1 MADYSA
7 LPGAATDGVA
17 AASAARPTC
26 RLILAVAAADAALY
40 EPQGKRLPV
49 FDMPSLSGFARYV
62 CADGRGGL
70 GYAYAASAALAAKLT
85 GRPVASIERMTV
97 RVADAGERDV
107 WVCK

>member
-1 MADYSA
+1 MADYAA
-7 LPGAATDGVA
+7 LPGTATDGA
-17 AASAARPTC
+17 ALAPRPTC
-26 RLILAVAAADAALY
+26 RLILTVTAADAALY

-49 FDMPSLSGFARYV
+49 FDMPSLSGFARYI

-85 GRPVASIERMTV
+85 GRPVGSIERMTV
-97 RVADAGERDV
+97 RVQGEAAERDV